1 MQPTN
6 ERRYLFLGQALRDN
20 RLSHLSHLISS
31 HLISSHLI
39 TSHLISSQECRSL
52 RPAFPPARPMAGSSA
67 CSSCVRWWLRAGEP
81 AWTPSRRTT
90 ASEPSRRS
98 RRVDAVLGAGLCH
111 SDDTVTVCG
120 STTIQVAGCLEGA
133 ACTKSNT
140 IGPSQPALAGGLQV
154 TAPCS
159 QTLCDDC
166 TVMMSRTA
174 C

>member
-52 RPAFPPARPMAGSSA
+52 RPALPPARPMAGSSA

-98 RRVDAVLGAGLCH
+98 RRVDAVLGAAACGVLLGCV
-111 SDDTVTVCG
+111 TVTILSPCV
-120 STTIQVAGCLEGA
+120 GA
-133 ACTKSNT
+133 PRFKWLGAWRAL
-140 IGPSQPALAGGLQV
+140 PAPRV
-154 TAPCS
+154 T
-159 QTLCDDC
+159 Q
-166 TVMMSRTA
+166 
-174 C
+174 

>member
-1 MQPTN
+1 M
-6 ERRYLFLGQALRDN
+6 
-20 RLSHLSHLISS
+20 SS
-31 HLISSHLI
+31 
-39 TSHLISSQECRSL
+39 
-52 RPAFPPARPMAGSSA
+52 RPANGGVVSLQQLRQMVAARRRASVDSITEDDCIRAIKTLKASGCGTGSSCMWSA
-67 CSSCVRWWLRAGEP
+67 
-81 AWTPSRRTT
+81 
-90 ASEPSRRS
+90 
-98 RRVDAVLGAGLCH
+98 AGLRH